1 VRCLQ
6 GPEEFEGRDATDDKL
21 KFVGHLNEM
30 KTPTS
35 DDLRGVFAVPPLAR
49 RNDAKR
55 SIDFDQNERIVKHIV
70 SGGISR
76 LLYGGNAFLYHTTLS
91 EFESLLEWLTGSS
104 DQLWMIPSIGPSFG
118 RALEQADLLRK
129 HSFAVAMMLPC
140 GDPRDAAGLEQG
152 YREIADVAG
161 AKLIVYLKDE
171 NNFGPGRE
179 PGLDAVARLVDDGV
193 CVGIKYAVVRDDP
206 SHDSYLE
213 ALLARVD
220 RKHVI
225 SGIGERPALVHVR
238 DWKLQGF
245 TTGSGCIAPRL
256 SQQLFERLNTND
268 YAKAEEIREKFLPL
282 EDLRDMWGPARVL
295 HHATE
300 LAGIAQTG
308 SIRPY
313 VSALSAEQI
322 DALAPVVQKLVSEHM
337 SDEL

>member
-1 VRCLQ
+1 
-6 GPEEFEGRDATDDKL
+6 
-21 KFVGHLNEM
+21 M
-30 KTPTS
+30 KVLTP

-49 RNDAKR
+49 RNDSKR
-55 SIDFDQNERIVKHIV
+55 TIDFEQNNRILKHIA

-76 LLYGGNAFLYHTTLS
+76 LLYGGNAFLYHSTLA
-91 EFESLLEWLTGSS
+91 EFESLLEWLSGSS

-118 RALEQADLLRK
+118 RALEQANLLRK

-140 GDPRDAAGLEQG
+140 GDPRDAEGLEQG

-171 NNFGPGRE
+171 SNFGPKRE
-179 PGLDAVARLVDDGV
+179 AGLDAVARLVDDGV
-193 CVGIKYAVVRDDP
+193 CIGIKYAVVRDDP

-220 RKHVI
+220 RKHVV
-225 SGIGERPALVHVR
+225 SGIGERPAVVHVR

-322 DALAPVVQKLVSEHM
+322 DALAPVVQELVSENR
-337 SDEL
+337 